1 MKVSGNDPIDL
12 RRVNKN
18 DQSCEVFQKDQLNCC
33 FEIQYDLNM
42 STTTIDP
49 IDRLLD
55 AAQNGK
61 TLIKNRDVLHF
72 TFMPNQILH
81 RDPEQEKIT
90 QSLLPIL
97 MESRP
102 SNLLVYGKP
111 GTGKTLVIKKVLSKI
126 QKRVEEGS
134 FPIKLAYTNA
144 KQETTLYGLLVSF
157 GRQLGL
163 GSQKTNDEKM
173 WLPST
178 GLSIIEV
185 FNRILYV
192 LDKNETNAVF
202 VIDEI
207 DYLAELIQKTGKDV
221 LYQITRANERLTTG
235 SLTLIG
241 VSNDLTFKERLD
253 PRVISSLSEE
263 EVIFTNYNLPQI
275 KEILDARI
283 EVAFEQNIVSDAAL
297 NLCSAMAGRESGDAR
312 RALDLLRVAAE
323 IAERTQMPTVSEDH
337 IRMAAEKIEENK
349 EVVALRSYP
358 LHEKLLILA
367 IMKSS
372 EISTGE
378 VYSTYKNLCKD
389 IRQKELTQRRV
400 TQMLSEIE
408 MSGIIVGRIVHQGT
422 HGNTK
427 KFRITVSPDMVK
439 TTFKDEMLL
448 QDIL

>member
-1 MKVSGNDPIDL
+1 MNCGFKI
-12 RRVNKN
+12 VN
-18 DQSCEVFQKDQLNCC
+18 
-33 FEIQYDLNM
+33 DLNM

-55 AAQNGK
+55 AAQSGK

-72 TFMPNQILH
+72 THIPNQILH

-163 GSQKTNDEKM
+163 ESQKTNDDKM

-178 GLSIIEV
+178 GLSISEV

-253 PRVISSLSEE
+253 PRVISTLSEE
-263 EVIFTNYNLPQI
+263 EIIFTNYNLSQI
-275 KEILDARI
+275 RQILDARI
-283 EVAFEQNIVSDAAL
+283 EIAFNEGIVSDAAL

-323 IAERTQMPTVSEDH
+323 IAERTQNPTVTEEH

-358 LHEKLLILA
+358 LHEKLLIMA
-367 IMKSS
+367 IMKSA

-378 VYSTYKNLCKD
+378 VYSTYKNLCKE

-408 MSGIIVGRIVHQGT
+408 MSGIISGRIVHQGT

-427 KFRITVSPDMVK
+427 KYKITISPDMVK
-439 TTFKDEMLL
+439 STFKDEMLL